1 LGLRRLNMDR
11 IRVAQKNLEALGAV
25 RVGSGRLGIPRYD
38 RGALKRRVVH
48 LGLGHFHR
56 AHQAVYIDELLNR
69 GGTDSGIFEINLV
82 PDGYALGEIAGAQD
96 YLYTLRA
103 RGAGGEEDVRVV
115 GSILGYLNAASF
127 PREALGILSA
137 GETLVI
143 SLTVTEKGY
152 CYDTAR
158 GDLDWDQGAIIHDLG
173 DPEAPRST
181 IGFLAAALDR
191 RRRNGGGPVTVM
203 SCDNFPSNG
212 KILERCLLAFC
223 RRVRRDLVPW
233 IEDQTAFPLSM
244 VDRITPGTDGAFLRD
259 LGERY
264 GIEDRWAVGCEDFR
278 QWVLEDRFQEGFPLG
293 GLGEL
298 GVQVVKAVEPYELMK
313 IRLLN
318 GSHSALAYPAY
329 LLGYTGVA
337 EAAEDPLLR
346 RFIRERYM
354 AEMEATLPEVPGI
367 RLGEY
372 QDTLIRRFSNR
383 NIADTILRLASEGS
397 KKIPNAMLD
406 PLAELVRAR
415 GTGAQGAE
423 ARGAGAGGYGGILF
437 ALASWARFLT
447 GTGEKGEAIPLEDPM
462 AAELSSA
469 AGRAREDPAG
479 FLRAI
484 GVPGLGEEDMNVLAR
499 GFAARLDRIY
509 ALGVRGALEELMGK

>member
-1 LGLRRLNMDR
+1 MDR
-11 IRVAQKNLEALGAV
+11 LRVCEENLEALGRL
-25 RVGSGRLGIPRYD
+25 RVGAGRLGIPRYD
-38 RGALKRRVVH
+38 RGALKRRIVH

-56 AHQAVYIDELLNR
+56 AHQAVYVDELLNR
-69 GGTDSGIFEINLV
+69 GGGDSGIFEVNLV
-82 PDGYALGEIAGAQD
+82 PDGYPLGEIAGAQD

-103 RGAGGEEDVRVV
+103 RGPGGEEDVRVI
-115 GSILGYLNAASF
+115 GSIMGYLNAALF
-127 PREALGILSA
+127 PREALEVLSA
-137 GETLVI
+137 GETAVI

-152 CYDTAR
+152 CYDTV
-158 GDLDWDQGAIIHDLG
+158 GEDLDWGQGAVIHDVEN
-173 DPEAPRST
+173 PESPRST
-181 IGFLAAALDR
+181 IGLLAAALDR
-191 RRRNGGGPVTVM
+191 RRLNGGGPVTVM

-212 KILERCLLAFC
+212 KILERCLMTFC

-233 IEDQTAFPLSM
+233 IEDQVAFPLSM
-244 VDRITPGTDGAFLRD
+244 VDRITPGTNAAFLRD
-259 LGERY
+259 LGELY

-278 QWVLEDRFQEGFPLG
+278 QWVLEDRFQGGFPLR

-346 RFIRERYM
+346 RFIREWYM
-354 AEMEATLPEVPGI
+354 EEMAATLPEVPGI

-372 QDTLIRRFSNR
+372 QDTLIKRFSNR

-397 KKIPNAMLD
+397 KKIPNAMLG
-406 PLAELVRAR
+406 PLAELVRGRGPGA
-415 GTGAQGAE
+415 GTGTG
-423 ARGAGAGGYGGILF
+423 RYGGILF
-437 ALASWARFLT
+437 ALAAWARFLT
-447 GTGEKGEAIPLEDPM
+447 GSGERGEAIPLEDPM
-462 AAELSSA
+462 AAELSAA

-484 GVPGLGEEDMNVLAR
+484 RMPGLGEEEMGGLAR
-499 GFAARLDRIY
+499 DFAARLDRVY
-509 ALGVRGALEELMGK
+509 ALGLRRALEELVGKP